1 MYCESSGTNVR
12 SHGLAFYIFDHI
24 LLFMP
29 RYFIELAYKGTR
41 YSGFQIQQNALTI
54 QAELEKAMQV
64 YFRQAFALT
73 GSSRTD
79 AGVHARQNYF
89 HFDTTLAITQDQVY
103 NLNALLPGDIAVKRI
118 VQVPEEAHCRFH
130 ATAREYR
137 YYIYRQKDPFLAD
150 RAYFY
155 PYKLEP
161 AVLNEAAAV
170 IKEYRD
176 FTSFSKR
183 NTQVKTF
190 FCDIAL
196 AEWSTEKDGLVF
208 HVKANRFLRGMVRGL
223 VGTMLRVGRGNMSIN
238 GLRQVIEAKNC
249 AGADFSAPPQG
260 LFLET
265 VHFPENI
272 LPVGE

>member
-1 MYCESSGTNVR
+1 
-12 SHGLAFYIFDHI
+12 
-24 LLFMP
+24 MP

-64 YFRQAFALT
+64 YFRQPFSLT

-89 HFDTTLAITQDQVY
+89 HFDTALPIAQDQVY

-130 ATAREYR
+130 AIAREYR
-137 YYIYRQKDPFLAD
+137 YYIYRLKDPFLAD

-196 AEWSTEKDGLVF
+196 AEWTTEKDGLVF

-223 VGTMLRVGRGNMSIN
+223 VGTMLKVGRGSMSIN